1 MAQLRWGLIPRLFKV
16 KHGRC
21 NASEKIRALK
31 KKKREWV
38 QALGAVI
45 SGIVGWTSV
54 SYDWSMV
61 FKANINQS

>member
-1 MAQLRWGLIPRLFKV
+1 MQATESCLCMFLISWPPF
-16 KHGRC
+16 
-21 NASEKIRALK
+21 
-31 KKKREWV
+31 WV